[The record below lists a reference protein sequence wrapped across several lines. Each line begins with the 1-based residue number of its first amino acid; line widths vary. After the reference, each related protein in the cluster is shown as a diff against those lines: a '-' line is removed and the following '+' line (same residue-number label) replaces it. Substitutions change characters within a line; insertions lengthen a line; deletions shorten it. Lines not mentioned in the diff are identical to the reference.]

1 MHGYVHGRSGVQLN
15 LEPEFRLQLTGRSVP
30 RHEWI
35 PKYVIS
41 RVRLTRKL
49 LAPSHLVVR
58 TRLQAYVKCY
68 ALKLIF
74 LCIHLL
80 FFQLQHFFLG
90 FLLYRIFTADMLY
103 LSSRRK
109 ILLVCAYYLCIA
121 REKRDDFVIS
131 HVYFLE
137 PIVFLP
143 LLQSSICIFCR
154 NC

>member
-1 MHGYVHGRSGVQLN
+1 MQLN

-80 FFQLQHFFLG
+80 FFQLQHFFFRL
-90 FLLYRIFTADMLY
+90 FTVSNIYRGH
-103 LSSRRK
+103 
-109 ILLVCAYYLCIA
+109 
-121 REKRDDFVIS
+121 VIS
-131 HVYFLE
+131 VITTQD
-137 PIVFLP
+137 IVSLC
-143 LLQSSICIFCR
+143 LLFMYCER
-154 NC
+154 KER